1 MKGRR
6 KFRRRTLIQLLGK
19 KGWVNPE
26 PTHEW
31 ERHCLLRD
39 IRSAITA
46 AEAGISIG
54 GGWKPNEDGVVTFTA
69 HDIRTA
75 YPGAYTGDNYGRIR
89 PRSKELEE
97 ALERLHRDGSLHRSG
112 GKRIPV
118 WGRRMGFAAQ
128 SYCLN
133 PVREEARKAA

>member
-1 MKGRR
+1 MKGGR
-6 KFRRRTLIQLLGK
+6 KFRRRTLIQLLGP
-19 KGWVNPE
+19 KGWSNPE
-26 PTHEW
+26 PMHEW

-39 IRSAITA
+39 IRQAVD
-46 AEAGISIG
+46 EGR
-54 GGWKPNEDGVVTFTA
+54 WKPDDAGVVRFTA

-75 YPGAYTGDNYGRIR
+75 YPGAYTGEGNSRIR

-97 ALERLHRDGSLHRSG
+97 SLERLYRDGSLHRSG
-112 GKRIPV
+112 GKLVHR
-118 WGRRMGFAAQ
+118 WARRMNVVAQ